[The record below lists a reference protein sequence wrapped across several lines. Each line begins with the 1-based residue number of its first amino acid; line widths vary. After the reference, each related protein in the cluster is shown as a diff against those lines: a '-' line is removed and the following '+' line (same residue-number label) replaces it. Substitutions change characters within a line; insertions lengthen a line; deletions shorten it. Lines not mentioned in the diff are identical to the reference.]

1 MEGQEPQEPQ
11 EPPQPMIPRIRILF
25 GGMNPLNIME
35 QSFQEE
41 KIKDTPASTE
51 FKESLLEEEIQ
62 DEELSCA
69 ICQEPFQKGE
79 LVIKLPCEGQ
89 KHYFHKGDDPEKCQG
104 IKPWLEVNN
113 KCPICRT
120 EFPMEEQQE
129 EDESNSEDNGDNN
142 GGEDNGD
149 NNGES
154 NSDDEEYQGGF
165 VLDIPLGDNNINQQ
179 MQPIFE
185 ELMENMMEQ
194 MYEADLQRV
203 LMESFEET

>member
-1 MEGQEPQEPQ
+1 MEGQEPQ
-11 EPPQPMIPRIRILF
+11 QPMVPRIRILF
-25 GGMNPLNIME
+25 GGGMNPLNIME

-41 KIKDTPASTE
+41 QIKDTPASTE
-51 FKESLLEEEIQ
+51 FRESLLEEEIQ

-69 ICQEPFQKGE
+69 ICQEPFLKGE

-89 KHYFHKGDDPEKCQG
+89 KHYFHKGGDPEKCQG

-129 EDESNSEDNGDNN
+129 NESENNSGSGDEN
-142 GGEDNGD
+142 
-149 NNGES
+149 
-154 NSDDEEYQGGF
+154 NSDIGDENNSDSGDEEYQGGF
-165 VLDIPLGDNNINQQ
+165 VLDIPLGGNNINQQ

>member
-11 EPPQPMIPRIRILF
+11 EPQESQQPVVPRIRIF
-25 GGMNPLNIME
+25 FGGGMNPLNIME

-41 KIKDTPASTE
+41 EIKDTPASTE

-62 DEELSCA
+62 EEELSCA
-69 ICQEPFQKGE
+69 ICQEPFLKGE

-89 KHYFHKGDDPEKCQG
+89 THYFHKGGDPEKCQG
-104 IKPWLEVNN
+104 IIPWLEVNN

-129 EDESNSEDNGDNN
+129 EDEDNG
-142 GGEDNGD
+142 GGEDNGGD
-149 NNGES
+149 EDNGES
-154 NSDDEEYQGGF
+154 NSDDEEQQGGF
-165 VLDIPLGDNNINQQ
+165 VLDIPLGENNINQQ